1 VKEIRFRQMKDE
13 GAPKEQKE
21 REIKAE
27 QK

>member
-1 VKEIRFRQMKDE
+1 VKEIRFKQMKDE